1 MNDLKVQ
8 ISIVGENSLIIYIS
22 QAPDERTIQK
32 IALINRQLHEKLNK
46 FIIDSIPSYISL
58 LVTWDNLI
66 IDYMNF
72 KKKLVECLKN
82 IAFENS
88 LIKRDILKV
97 PVYYSN
103 VTGPDLEN
111 LAHQKHIS
119 TKELIEIHQNREYL
133 VYAIGFAPGFA
144 YLGNVDE
151 KIAAPRKSTPR
162 LKIPAGSV
170 GIADQQTAI
179 YPNSSPGGWNIIGRC
194 PLELFKIGKDNNFR
208 FSVADR
214 VRFFS
219 IDRNKYLSLG
229 GKL

>member
-88 LIKRDILKV
+88 PIKRDILKV

>member
-88 LIKRDILKV
+88 PIKRDILKV

-194 PLELFKIGKDNNFR
+194 PLELFKIGKDNDFR

>member
-1 MNDLKVQ
+1 MNDLKVK
-8 ISIVGENSLIIYIS
+8 ISIAGENSLVIYFS

-32 IALINRQLHEKLNK
+32 IALINRQLNEKLHN

-66 IDYMNF
+66 IDYINF
-72 KKKLVECLKN
+72 KKKLVKCLKDV
-82 IAFENS
+82 AFDES
-88 LIKRDILKV
+88 TIKRDIFKV
-97 PVYYSN
+97 PVYYSD
-103 VTGPDLEN
+103 VTGPDLED

-151 KIAAPRKSTPR
+151 KIAASRKSTPR

-194 PLELFKIGKDNNFR
+194 PLELFKIGKGHDFR

>member
-46 FIIDSIPSYISL
+46 FIIDTIPSYISL

-88 LIKRDILKV
+88 PIKRDILKV

>member
-1 MNDLKVQ
+1 MSDLKEQ
-8 ISIVGENSLIIYIS
+8 ISIAGENSLIIYFS
-22 QAPDERTIQK
+22 QQPDENTIQK
-32 IALINRQLHEKLNK
+32 ISLINTQLNENLSN
-46 FIIDSIPSYISL
+46 FIIDSIPSYISI

-72 KKKLVECLKN
+72 KRKIVQCLKN
-82 IAFENS
+82 ISFEKS
-88 LIKRDILKV
+88 IIKKDLFKV

-103 VTGPDLEN
+103 STGPDLKE
-111 LAHQKHIS
+111 LAHRKHIS

-162 LKIPAGSV
+162 LQIPAGSV

-179 YPNSSPGGWNIIGRC
+179 YPSSSPGGWNIIGRC
-194 PLELFKIGKDNNFR
+194 PLELFKIGKGNDFR
-208 FSVADR
+208 LSVADR

-219 IDRNKYLSLG
+219 IDRDKYLSLG

>member
-22 QAPDERTIQK
+22 QAPDEGTIQK

-58 LVTWDNLI
+58 LVTWDYLI

-88 LIKRDILKV
+88 TIKRDILKV

-162 LKIPAGSV
+162 VKIPAGSV

-194 PLELFKIGKDNNFR
+194 PLELFKIGKDNDFR

>member
-82 IAFENS
+82 ITFENS
-88 LIKRDILKV
+88 TIKRDILKV

-162 LKIPAGSV
+162 LKIPTGSV